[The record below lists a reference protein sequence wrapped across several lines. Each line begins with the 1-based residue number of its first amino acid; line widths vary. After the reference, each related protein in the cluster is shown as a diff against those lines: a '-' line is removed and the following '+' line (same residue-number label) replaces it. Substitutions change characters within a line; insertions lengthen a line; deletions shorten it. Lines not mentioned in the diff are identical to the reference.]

1 MGFLESGP
9 LQTNEG
15 LKKEI
20 YCRKNG
26 TAKGNPPLQQIKRA
40 YKVKIRVY
48 IVISKNKIRAYKIS
62 TCLPSR

>member
-26 TAKGNPPLQQIKRA
+26 TTKDVPPALA
-40 YKVKIRVY
+40 
-48 IVISKNKIRAYKIS
+48 KIS
-62 TCLPSR
+62 CTEVLFEVDMLKVNLLKIEE